1 MKGACLFGAGAVPQ
15 LDDPGRGGGA
25 SVWVSQWFAV
35 RRKGGRGVAGLSP
48 GCVELTERG
57 CRGWERVVLG
67 PPSLGAGDGGAMEQ
81 RERGGG
87 VPRLPGELG
96 A

>member
-1 MKGACLFGAGAVPQ
+1 MVCSQTEGGT
-15 LDDPGRGGGA
+15 GRGWTGSGLRGA
-25 SVWVSQWFAV
+25 H
-35 RRKGGRGVAGLSP
+35 RTR
-48 GCVELTERG
+48 ERG